1 MHELDTPT
9 DQSEHTNL
17 VTQHGNFVCD
27 GGDGFVC
34 MHGKKDKR
42 EGGGERNGC
51 SAHCVRKMRK
61 KGEDKCVQW
70 RECMKDERRG
80 RRERTNVCSGESA

>member
-1 MHELDTPT
+1 MRG
-9 DQSEHTNL
+9 EH
-17 VTQHGNFVCD
+17 D

-34 MHGKKDKR
+34 MQGKKDKR

-51 SAHCVRKMRK
+51 SGHCVRKMRK

-70 RECMKDERRG
+70 R
-80 RRERTNVCSGESA
+80 